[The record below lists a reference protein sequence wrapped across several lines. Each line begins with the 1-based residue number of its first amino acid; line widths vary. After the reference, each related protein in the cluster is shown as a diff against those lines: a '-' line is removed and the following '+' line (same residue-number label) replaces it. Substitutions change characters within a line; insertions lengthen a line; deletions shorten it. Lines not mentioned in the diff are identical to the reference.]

1 MTKYCTFRNVIDLIT
16 EFKPQ
21 SALVMKLYG
30 YLIHL
35 FLSQQADAQMPGQ
48 YRLDTAQRYVRTD
61 RLKSTLVKKMIVAYY
76 IKRHNLV
83 CRKSPFK
90 EN

>member
-1 MTKYCTFRNVIDLIT
+1 
-16 EFKPQ
+16 
-21 SALVMKLYG
+21 MKLYG

-35 FLSQQADAQMPGQ
+35 FLSQQAVAQMPGQ
-48 YRLDTAQRYVRTD
+48 YRLDTAQRHVRTD
-61 RLKSTLVKKMIVAYY
+61 KLKSTLVKKKKIVAYY

-90 EN
+90 KN